1 MGVLQQTQSQQRLS
15 PLQISRRKF
24 LGLAASAGVIA
35 IAADGVFIE
44 PMRPTIV
51 RKEIFLKR
59 WPARMDGF
67 NIALLSDFH
76 YDPIFSIHPIQSAV
90 EIVNRVR
97 PDLVLLAGDFVT
109 SPLFGERSR
118 GLAGAEPCAQ
128 LLQKLQATN
137 GLWAVMGNHDAI
149 AGAPQVTA
157 ALRSAGVAVLSNAA
171 VPIENNGGRFWL
183 AGVAD
188 VLRMR
193 ADLHSALQ
201 PIPTDEAVILMAH
214 EPDYADYVARYP
226 VDLQLSG
233 HSHGGQ
239 IRLPMIPPLYLPP
252 LGRKYV
258 RGLYTMRDL
267 TLYTTSGVGT
277 IELPVRLNC
286 PPEVTLITVRR
297 GQTRS

>member
-1 MGVLQQTQSQQRLS
+1 MGVLQQSQSQQRLS

-67 NIALLSDFH
+67 NLALLSDFH

-109 SPLFGERSR
+109 SPLFGDRLR
-118 GLAGAEPCAQ
+118 GLADAEPCAQ
-128 LLQKLQATN
+128 LLQRLHATH

-149 AGAPQVTA
+149 SGAPQVTA

-171 VPIENNGGRFWL
+171 VPIEHNGGRFWL

-239 IRLPMIPPLYLPP
+239 IRLPMPLYLPP

-258 RGLYTMRDL
+258 RGLYTIREL
-267 TLYTTSGVGT
+267 TLYTTIGVGT
-277 IELPVRLNC
+277 IGLPVRLNC
-286 PPEVTLITVRR
+286 PPEVTLITLRR
-297 GQTRS
+297 AQTRS

>member
-1 MGVLQQTQSQQRLS
+1 VGVLRQSTSQERLS
-15 PLQISRRKF
+15 PRQIDRRKF
-24 LGLAASAGVIA
+24 FGLAAGAGVTA
-35 IAADGVFIE
+35 IAADGILLE
-44 PMRPTIV
+44 PMRPSMV
-51 RKEIFLKR
+51 RKEILLKR

-90 EIVNRVR
+90 EMVNRAR
-97 PDLVLLAGDFVT
+97 PDLVLLTGDFVT
-109 SPLFGERSR
+109 SPPFGDRSR
-118 GLAGAEPCAQ
+118 GLADAEPCAQ
-128 LLQKLQATN
+128 LLQKLQATH
-137 GLWAVMGNHDAI
+137 GRWAVMGNHDVI
-149 AGAPQVTA
+149 SGAPQVTA
-157 ALRSAGVAVLSNAA
+157 ALRAAGLAVLSNSA

-183 AGVAD
+183 AGVGD
-188 VLRMR
+188 VLLKT

-201 PIPTDEAVILMAH
+201 PVPPDEAVILMAH

-239 IRLPMIPPLYLPP
+239 IRFPLLPPLYLPP

-258 RGLYTMRDL
+258 SGLHRIRELMLYTNIGL
-267 TLYTTSGVGT
+267 GT
-277 IELPVRLNC
+277 ITIPVRLNC

-297 GQTRS
+297 G

>member
-1 MGVLQQTQSQQRLS
+1 MS
-15 PLQISRRKF
+15 PLQINRRKF
-24 LGLAASAGVIA
+24 LGLAVSAGVIA

-90 EIVNRVR
+90 EMVNRVR

-109 SPLFGERSR
+109 SPLFGDRSR

-171 VPIENNGGRFWL
+171 VPIEHDSGRFWL

-188 VLRMR
+188 VLSMR

-214 EPDYADYVARYP
+214 EPDYADYVARHP

-258 RGLYTMRDL
+258 RGLYTIREL
-267 TLYTTSGVGT
+267 TLYTTIGVGT

-297 GQTRS
+297 AQTRS